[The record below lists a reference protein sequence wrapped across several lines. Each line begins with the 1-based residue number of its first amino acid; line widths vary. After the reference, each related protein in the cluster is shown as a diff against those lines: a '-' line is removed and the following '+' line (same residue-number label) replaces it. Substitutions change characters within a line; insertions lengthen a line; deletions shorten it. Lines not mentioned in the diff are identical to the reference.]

1 MTFRPPRLGRVGLAL
16 ALSFAPALAAAQ
28 APPPAAAP
36 PPPPAAVPPPPPPS
50 SASISGSA
58 STSGTTSLSSASFP
72 EGPTP
77 SVSDHSRVVGSFG
90 VGWFG
95 ISDVPIANADGSRG
109 NIAAPA
115 LGVRYWVND
124 LLGIDAGVGFATS
137 SSSTEANGNDL
148 DGLSRT
154 AFLLHA
160 GVPLA
165 LATGRHYIFEVV
177 PEANFAFATG
187 NSGDPADV
195 DLSGLR
201 FELGARAGTEIQFG
215 FIGIPEL
222 ALEASVGLFLRKD
235 SYKASPNAG
244 DDATASDFLIST
256 SNINNPWDFFR
267 SNVAAR
273 YYF

>member
-1 MTFRPPRLGRVGLAL
+1 MTILPRLGRPAL
-16 ALSFAPALAAAQ
+16 AFALAFAPALAAAQ
-28 APPPAAAP
+28 APPSP
-36 PPPPAAVPPPPPPS
+36 PPPPATALP
-50 SASISGSA
+50 AS
-58 STSGTTSLSSASFP
+58 SFP

-77 SVSDHSRVVGSFG
+77 AVNDHARVVGSFG

-95 ISDVPIANADGSRG
+95 LSDVPIANGSG
-109 NIAAPA
+109 GKDVVAAPV
-115 LGVRYWVND
+115 LGVRYWLND
-124 LLGIDAGVGFATS
+124 MLGIDAGLGFATS
-137 SSSTEANGNDL
+137 SNSTKNDGTKA

-154 AFLLHA
+154 AFMLHG

-177 PEANFAFATG
+177 PELNFGFASG
-187 NSGDPADV
+187 NTGDPADT

-201 FELGARAGTEIQFG
+201 FEVGARAGTEIQFG

-222 ALEASVGLFLRKD
+222 ALEGSVGLFLRSD
-235 SYKASPNAG
+235 SYKASPNVGG
-244 DDATASDFLIST
+244 DVSGSDFLIST